1 MLKYASKRK
10 CLFYLNCKVWCYNKA
25 DIATDLS
32 LSGRGFLALITFFL
46 FCFYLSQWKCLN
58 LFIIFLVR
66 INKTSMSFVLKTL
79 WSKLKIMKNIVCNFG
94 LNLIGLVRSGNSS
107 ATWDSL
113 RRPQWLEEFLE
124 GEFRVC
130 TWQNVIALVTHPKK
144 TINTSPDTSGCWNAF
159 FDPTLRLSTSQSC
172 PLEFQLR
179 DTFWKSQG
187 LLNDSFSVLC
197 FFTCALFFV
206 SKLW

>member
-94 LNLIGLVRSGNSS
+94 LYLIGLVWCGNFLARLGTPVDLIERRSFSKVSFGCARDKLLLHFSRTLKPS
-107 ATWDSL
+107 
-113 RRPQWLEEFLE
+113 
-124 GEFRVC
+124 
-130 TWQNVIALVTHPKK
+130 THHR
-144 TINTSPDTSGCWNAF
+144 IHRAF
-159 FDPTLRLSTSQSC
+159 EMCLFDPKLRL
-172 PLEFQLR
+172 
-179 DTFWKSQG
+179 
-187 LLNDSFSVLC
+187 
-197 FFTCALFFV
+197 
-206 SKLW
+206 